1 MGKSENDPLGV
12 LGTVGDIS
20 PIHSLP
26 PRGKKD
32 LRSEIRY
39 MAAWRVA
46 VSLEGRN
53 FHYGR
58 IRDISLHGTALL
70 SGLNFKEGT
79 SVTLNIHTPSLTAPC
94 ASKVLIVRGITSY
107 AVHDAH
113 HQCFRVGITF
123 TEFEPAEDRTFLE
136 ERLTNYHA
144 KVADYICRRSTD

>member
-46 VSLEGRN
+46 VSLEGRD

-58 IRDISLHGTALL
+58 IRDISLHGAAILI
-70 SGLNFKEGT
+70 GRNPKPGT
-79 SVTLNIHTPSLTAPC
+79 KVMLHIHLPSLTGPG
-94 ASKVLIVRGITSY
+94 ASKILKVTGSAAYSVR
-107 AVHDAH
+107 DANS
-113 HQCFRVGITF
+113 QCFRVGITF
-123 TEFEPAEDRTFLE
+123 VKFELLSDRDFLEDRLV
-136 ERLTNYHA
+136 NHHS
-144 KVADYICRRSTD
+144 KVL

>member
-46 VSLEGRN
+46 VSPEGRD

-58 IRDISLHGTALL
+58 IKDISLHGTALL

-79 SVTLNIHTPSLTAPC
+79 SVTLNIHIPSLTAPC

-107 AVHDAH
+107 AVHDVD

-123 TEFEPAEDRTFLE
+123 TEFEPAEDRAFLE
-136 ERLTNYHA
+136 ERLTNHHA
-144 KVADYICRRSTD
+144 KVADYVCRRSTD

>member
-1 MGKSENDPLGV
+1 MDKSENDPLGV
-12 LGTVGDIS
+12 LDTVGDIS

-46 VSLEGRN
+46 VSLEGKN
-53 FHYGR
+53 FQYGR

-70 SGLNFKEGT
+70 SGLSFKGGT
-79 SVTLNIHTPSLTAPC
+79 RVTLNIHVPSLTAPST
-94 ASKVLIVRGITSY
+94 SKVLIVRGTTSY
-107 AVHDAH
+107 AVHDVD

-123 TEFEPAEDRTFLE
+123 NEFEPAEDRAFLE
-136 ERLTNYHA
+136 ERLANHHV
-144 KVADYICRRSTD
+144 KVADYVRRRSTD